1 MSTTLKPALTACSST
16 VGWTVGSQ
24 PAGKISS
31 RMNLMTWTRSAV
43 VGRPSRLRSLKVSR
57 TMLCKQD

>member
-43 VGRPSRLRSLKVSR
+43 VGRPSRLRSLKVS
-57 TMLCKQD
+57 